1 MTFASGERKKNF
13 LVTMNIPAMMARRDA
28 AYDVS
33 KYLIRDHLFSYPEEG
48 RSEIYEYVL
57 KLLDVAIEN
66 TAMMTGSKGESSFDE
81 SSHAVLQYLRIL
93 KDTVK
98 AAATLV
104 KHELIMFEDESKLA
118 EFMGSDISNQ
128 FRSTDEIFSNSEMNI
143 YHCISELVDI
153 AEPTMNK
160 YREYWKKSF
169 QKTDLNRYRKAFA
182 EFESLYGEY
191 KKKLTLTPGEE
202 L

>member
-1 MTFASGERKKNF
+1 
-13 LVTMNIPAMMARRDA
+13 MNIPPMMARRDA

-33 KYLIRDHLFSYPEEG
+33 KYLLRDHLFSYPEEG

-66 TAMMTGSKGESSFDE
+66 TATM
-81 SSHAVLQYLRIL
+81 
-93 KDTVK
+93 
-98 AAATLV
+98 V
-104 KHELIMFEDESKLA
+104 KHELIMFEDESKLT

-153 AEPTMNK
+153 AEPTMEK
-160 YREYWKKSF
+160 YREYWKKAF
-169 QKTDLNRYRKAFA
+169 PKTELNRYRKAFA

-202 L
+202 S